1 MMALGNESIVTVN
14 GHQLTHG
21 LKKYLATSVLAASM
35 LFANAA
41 GAMQIPQFDK
51 LAVDDQDTYATLLA
65 QGAAHGLYDHGD
77 IKGGDKLVQLLND
90 GSKTGGEAQFWRCL
104 EEVRIMNKNNANNK
118 QPPYEVEHA
127 FALMLK
133 NNGIVV
139 PVSFLLTINK
149 DFKPKS
155 PPSGKTKQTR

>member
-1 MMALGNESIVTVN
+1 MRGI
-14 GHQLTHG
+14 
-21 LKKYLATSVLAASM
+21 KKYLASTVLSAAL

-51 LAVDDQDTYATLLA
+51 LAVDDQDTYVTLLA
-65 QGAAHGLYDHGD
+65 KGAANGLYAHGD
-77 IKGGDKLVQLLND
+77 RAGGDKLVRLFDDQGD
-90 GSKTGGEAQFWRCL
+90 AGGGAQFWKYL
-104 EEVRIMNKNNANNK
+104 DEVRIMNKNNAADPKNK
-118 QPPYEVEHA
+118 EPPYEVEHA

-133 NNGIVV
+133 NNGIIV

-155 PPSGKTKQTR
+155 QPSGKTK

>member
-14 GHQLTHG
+14 GHQLTHD
-21 LKKYLATSVLAASM
+21 LKKYMATSVLAVSM

-41 GAMQIPQFDK
+41 NAMQIPQFDK
-51 LAVDDQDTYATLLA
+51 LAVDDQATYVTLLA
-65 QGAAHGLYDHGD
+65 KGSANALYAHGDRA
-77 IKGGDKLVQLLND
+77 GGDKLIQLFNTT
-90 GSKTGGEAQFWRCL
+90 GKTGGGAQFWKYL
-104 EEVRIMNKNNANNK
+104 DEVRIMNKNNAADHPNNK

-133 NNGIVV
+133 NNGIIV

-149 DFKPKS
+149 DFKPS
-155 PPSGKTKQTR
+155 SR